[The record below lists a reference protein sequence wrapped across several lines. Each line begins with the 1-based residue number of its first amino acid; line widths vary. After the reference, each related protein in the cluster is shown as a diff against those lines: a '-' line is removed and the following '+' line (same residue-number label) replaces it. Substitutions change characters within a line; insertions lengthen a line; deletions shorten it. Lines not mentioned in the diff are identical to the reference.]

1 MKMRYIFTILIFSIS
16 FFTYGQDLDGYSVR
30 VSDVPLD
37 SLPKY
42 VIKMNEVEYLLDSVP
57 DSIKPNWIERIEVLK
72 REEQNIYGNDN
83 GVVLIYPKKKYFEQ
97 INKLFKATLKNQE
110 PIDKQTLDSIYF
122 SCFDI
127 NYDFT

>member
-1 MKMRYIFTILIFSIS
+1 MRYIFTILIFSIS
-16 FFTYGQDLDGYSVR
+16 FFTYGQDLVGYSVR

-110 PIDKQTLDSIYF
+110 PIDKQTLDSIYLF
-122 SCFDI
+122 
-127 NYDFT
+127 